1 MGFNPSKCQV
11 VHVTGSKTPVKRD
24 YILHGQV
31 LESVTSARYL
41 GVDISSSLSWNPHV
55 DRITGNANRTLGFV
69 SQIYPSELQLNK
81 ANASDTEAAF
91 LDLHLSI
98 SNDIVSTKI
107 YDKRDDFDFEIVNFP
122 FLDGDV
128 PRSTSYGV
136 YISQLIR
143 FARASSY
150 VADFNTR
157 NKLLTQ
163 KLLKQGYRYHKL
175 RKTFSK
181 FYRRYY
187 DLISKFQVGLKSLL
201 RQGLSEPDFYG
212 DLVYKLK
219 KIVGSNN
226 FSAQF
231 IKIISHYKKIGYNI
245 NVLQQTA
252 CLVVN
257 PITVGNFAF
266 LFNCTPVGRTSD
278 SMMVPT

>member
-1 MGFNPSKCQV
+1 MVLNN
-11 VHVTGSKTPVKRD
+11 VTNVTLLPDIWTIFSILIMFIFVK
-24 YILHGQV
+24 Y
-31 LESVTSARYL
+31 
-41 GVDISSSLSWNPHV
+41 
-55 DRITGNANRTLGFV
+55 
-69 SQIYPSELQLNK
+69 IYPSELKLNK
-81 ANASDTEAAF
+81 ANVSSTEAAF
-91 LDLHLSI
+91 LDLHLSII

-122 FLDGDV
+122 LLDGDV

-143 FARASSY
+143 IARASSY

-175 RKTFSK
+175 GKTFSK

-187 DLISKFQVGLKSLL
+187 ALISKFQVGLKSLL

-212 DLVYKLK
+212 DLVYKLR
-219 KIVGSNN
+219 KIVGSSN

-231 IKIISHYKKIGYNI
+231 IKIIAHCKKIGYNI

-252 CLVVN
+252 CLEVN
-257 PITVGNFAF
+257 PITVCNFAF

>member
-1 MGFNPSKCQV
+1 M
-11 VHVTGSKTPVKRD
+11 
-24 YILHGQV
+24 
-31 LESVTSARYL
+31 
-41 GVDISSSLSWNPHV
+41 
-55 DRITGNANRTLGFV
+55 V

-128 PRSTSYGV
+128 PRSTS
-136 YISQLIR
+136 QLIR

-150 VADFNTR
+150 VVDFNTR

-163 KLLKQGYRYHKL
+163 KLLKQGYRFHKL
-175 RKTFSK
+175 HKTFSK

-187 DLISKFQVGLKSLL
+187 NLISKFQVGLKSLL

-219 KIVGSNN
+219 RIVGSNN

-231 IKIISHYKKIGYNI
+231 IKIISHYKNIGYNI
-245 NVLQQTA
+245 NVMQQTA
-252 CLVVN
+252 CFVVN
-257 PITVGNFAF
+257 PITVDNFAF
-266 LFNCTPVGRTSD
+266 LFNCTPVGQTSD
-278 SMMVPT
+278 SMVVPT